1 MHSFLLPVCHL
12 FELVMQRCLRM
23 AWTSA
28 LDFWLQVGAD
38 LSYVFC
44 TESAAPIVKGYSP
57 ELIVLPMLPEM
68 ASMTPKVGK

>member
-1 MHSFLLPVCHL
+1 
-12 FELVMQRCLRM
+12 M

-68 ASMTPKVGK
+68 ASIRPKVGTG